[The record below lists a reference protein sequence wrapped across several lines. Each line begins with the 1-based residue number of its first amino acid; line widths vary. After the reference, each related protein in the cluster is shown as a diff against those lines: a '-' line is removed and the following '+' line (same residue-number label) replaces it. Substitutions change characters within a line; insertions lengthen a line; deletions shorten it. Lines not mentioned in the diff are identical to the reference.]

1 MVIRRRKVMKIRINK
16 GAIERRYIEDEII
29 DFDGTLDELVEFLDG
44 LYVDCCANDEDEL
57 RTFEEWS
64 NIYEDEAD
72 ISGSTI
78 VYEITDNKGNVIF
91 QAFNEEV

>member
-1 MVIRRRKVMKIRINK
+1 MKIRINK

-44 LYVDCCANDEDEL
+44 LYVDCCTNDEDEL

-78 VYEITDNKGNVIF
+78 VYEIKDNKGNVIF
-91 QAFNEEV
+91 QAFNEEE

>member
-1 MVIRRRKVMKIRINK
+1 MKIKINK

-29 DFDGTLDELVEFLDG
+29 DFDGTLDGLVEFLDG
-44 LYVDCCANDEDEL
+44 LYVDCCTNDEDEL

-78 VYEITDNKGNVIF
+78 VYEITDNEGNVIF

>member
-1 MVIRRRKVMKIRINK
+1 MKIRINK

-44 LYVDCCANDEDEL
+44 LYVDCCINDEDEL

-78 VYEITDNKGNVIF
+78 VYEIRDNKGNVIF
-91 QAFNEEV
+91 QAFNEEE

>member
-1 MVIRRRKVMKIRINK
+1 MKIRINK

-44 LYVDCCANDEDEL
+44 LYVDCCINDEDEL

-78 VYEITDNKGNVIF
+78 VYEIKDNKGNVIF
-91 QAFNEEV
+91 QAFNEEE

>member
-1 MVIRRRKVMKIRINK
+1 MKIRINK

-44 LYVDCCANDEDEL
+44 LYVDCCINDEDEL

-78 VYEITDNKGNVIF
+78 VYEIKDNKGNVIF

>member
-1 MVIRRRKVMKIRINK
+1 MKIRINK
-16 GAIERRYIEDEII
+16 GAIERRYLEDEII
-29 DFDGTLDELVEFLDG
+29 DFDGTLDELVEFLDD
-44 LYVDCCANDEDEL
+44 LYVDCCINDEDEL
-57 RTFEEWS
+57 RTFEEWA